1 MNKRQLLSVMAAN
14 GDNQTTLADYL
25 GIARVTLSRKINE
38 KGNAVFT
45 QPEMAAI
52 KKKYNLTD
60 SVFSSIFF
68 A

>member
-1 MNKRQLLSVMAAN
+1 MNKKQLLSVMVAN
-14 GDNQTTLADYL
+14 GDNQSTLADYL
-25 GIARVTLSRKINE
+25 GIARATLSRKINE

-52 KKKYNLTD
+52 KKRYHLTD
-60 SVFSSIFF
+60 SVFASIFF